1 MENILTKYVNI
12 DNEVVDAAMSLIDRK
27 LSEDCQYEEG
37 LVVYNNTILRLI
49 LCGDHSLVKD
59 GPFLA
64 IFPRRFAIA
73 EETQQLDALG
83 KGELRPDLD
92 IGHFTLVSNIQCEQ
106 NEVNVFETLSAF
118 KNRSTLL
125 TEEQKRLVKILT
137 QSEHK
142 NLKVNCVNVCPQTE
156 QECGAISFGLGLKL
170 CFTAPEERSIY
181 ECFVDA
187 RRDLAQCLRQNDL
200 VNFET
205 KKVENRLDGNDILF
219 SINI

>member
-1 MENILTKYVNI
+1 
-12 DNEVVDAAMSLIDRK
+12 MSLIDRK
-27 LSEDCQYEEG
+27 LIEDCQYEEG
-37 LVVYNNTILRLI
+37 VTIYNNTILRLI
-49 LCGDHSLVKD
+49 LSGAHSLVSD

-73 EETQQLDALG
+73 EETQQAVALG
-83 KGELRPDLD
+83 KGEERPDLD

-106 NEVNVFETLSAF
+106 NEVNVFETLPAY

-125 TEEQKRLVKILT
+125 TEEQKGVLKILT
-137 QSEHK
+137 KSERG
-142 NLKVNCVNVCPQTE
+142 NLKVNCVNVCPQRE
-156 QECGAISFGLGLKL
+156 HECGAISFGLGLKL

-181 ECFVDA
+181 ESFVDP
-187 RRDLAQCLRQNDL
+187 RRDFTQCLRLNDL

-205 KKVENRLDGNDILF
+205 EKVENRFDMNDILF